1 MAIIAVVQ
9 VDRSGADMRGHGG
22 NPTPEARR
30 PVNQLF
36 TWNVRSRFLVAFFI
50 VAVVPLVV
58 FGALVYSRTSQ
69 ALHKVEQKQIIAQ
82 ASGVREILRDKTN
95 DQRVFLDNY
104 AVSDGF
110 YDALKTGDRAWI
122 KSNVTAR
129 VPANSQTGLV
139 QVYSLKGEPLAHGG
153 DTAPSALWRSDEVES
168 ARRGQTSADL
178 QVINGRLYV
187 VAAGPIVRVTAP
199 RTSAGILVFGQAVTD
214 NILRGINRFTGGD
227 GRLAVYTQ
235 SVVSA
240 ATDPQEGSAFAT
252 FRPSQFAAGQVF
264 TEGDFT
270 SQLVAL
276 KDAKNRTASLLKVSV
291 PRQTFTDA
299 LSSINSITVLA
310 FAAALLIAVV
320 MGLLVA
326 QTISTPLRRLSR
338 AATGMAAGDFRQ
350 SLRFHRTDEIGTLAT
365 AFNTMSDRVAT
376 QVENLSQKTQTL
388 ALEISNLS
396 AFGTTLAQTPD
407 PHGELRRLVDMIRD
421 MHDADSASVFLVYEG
436 HTTRAAFSGGQ
447 RSPVPSPAADELAEW
462 VVSTGCGLQVVD
474 ADNEEHLS
482 AMARGTNQLHSFLV
496 VPLTRQEGV
505 VGALA
510 VGFAEPHE
518 FSPEELPLLTT
529 IGGQIAIALQNAEAY
544 EKLDRMYLETVTALA
559 AAMEAKDQYTASHAD
574 SLAAMAIAV
583 GSRMRMS
590 DGELRMLQYAAVL
603 HDIGKI
609 GIPGSIL
616 NKPDKL
622 TREEFETMAQHTIIG
637 ERIISRIDYLVPIAR
652 IIRSAHERWDGAGYP
667 DGFAGEDIPLASRIL
682 LVCDAFD
689 AMTTDRPYRKALPTD
704 TALAELSANAG
715 TQFDP
720 RVVDVFLAAYPF
732 KQTDTEHLL
741 ARITYAGVAQLN

>member
-1 MAIIAVVQ
+1 VKRAFA
-9 VDRSGADMRGHGG
+9 
-22 NPTPEARR
+22 
-30 PVNQLF
+30 
-36 TWNVRSRFLVAFFI
+36 WNVRNRFLVAFLI
-50 VAVVPLVV
+50 VAIVPLVV
-58 FGALVYSRTSQ
+58 FGVLVYSRTSQ
-69 ALHKVEQKQIIAQ
+69 ALHKVEQKQIVAQ
-82 ASGVREILRDKTN
+82 ARGVREVLRDKTSA
-95 DQRVFLDNY
+95 QRDFLHDY
-104 AVSDGF
+104 AVWTAF
-110 YDALKTGDRAWI
+110 YNAVRTDDHAWI
-122 KSNVTAR
+122 KGNVTAW

-139 QVYSLKGEPLAHGG
+139 QIYSLRGEPLAHGG
-153 DTAPSALWRSDEVES
+153 DTTPPDLWHADEVEN
-168 ARRGQTSADL
+168 ARRGQTTADL

-187 VAAGPIVRVTAP
+187 IAAGPIVRTTGP
-199 RTSAGILVFGQAVTD
+199 KTSAGILVFGEAVD
-214 NILRGINRFTGGD
+214 DEVLRGINRFTGGE

-235 SVVSA
+235 SVVTA
-240 ATDPQEGSAFAT
+240 ATDPQEGNAFAT
-252 FRPSQFAAGQVF
+252 FRPSEFAAGQVF
-264 TEGDFT
+264 TEGSYT

-276 KDAKNRTASLLKVSV
+276 RDDENRTASLLKVSV
-291 PRQTFTDA
+291 PRRAFKDA
-299 LSSINSITVLA
+299 LSSINSITILA
-310 FAAALLIAVV
+310 FAAALLIAVA

-326 QTISTPLRRLSR
+326 QTISTPLRRLSK

-350 SLRFHRTDEIGTLAT
+350 SLRFHRTDEIGSLAT
-365 AFNTMSDRVAT
+365 AFNTMSERVAT
-376 QVENLSQKTQTL
+376 QVEGLSEKTQTL

-407 PHGELRRLVDMIRD
+407 PHRELRRLADMIRD
-421 MHDADSASVFLVYEG
+421 MHDADMASVYLVYEG
-436 HTTRAAFSGGQ
+436 HTTRASFSGSQ
-447 RSPVPSPAADELAEW
+447 SSPVPSPATDELAEW
-462 VVSTGCGLQVVD
+462 VVTNDRSLQVAD
-474 ADNEEHLS
+474 ADSDEHLS
-482 AMARGTNQLHSFLV
+482 ALARGTNQLRSFLV
-496 VPLTRQEGV
+496 VPLTRREGV

-518 FSPEELPLLTT
+518 FSSEELPLLAT

-574 SLAAMAIAV
+574 SLAAMAVAV
-583 GSRMRMS
+583 GSRMQMS
-590 DGELRMLQYAAVL
+590 DSELRMLQYAAVL

-609 GIPGSIL
+609 GIPGNIL

-667 DGFAGEDIPLASRIL
+667 DGFAGEAIPLGSRIL

-732 KQTDTEHLL
+732 EKTDTEHLL
-741 ARITYAGVAQLN
+741 TRITYAGVAQLN